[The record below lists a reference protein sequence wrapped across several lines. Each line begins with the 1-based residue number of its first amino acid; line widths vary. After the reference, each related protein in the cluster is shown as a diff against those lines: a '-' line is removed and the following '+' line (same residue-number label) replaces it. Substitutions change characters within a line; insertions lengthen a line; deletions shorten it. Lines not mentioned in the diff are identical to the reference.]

1 MGVEVDVRLATRPF
15 AEVIVQTASGFL
27 LDGLN
32 RHVAP
37 NAATFVVMHLPLLLV
52 EKMLPCLKAVC
63 WQSQSMLSD
72 FHSRLLYLQFPPSD
86 LLFCFSFNGF
96 S

>member
-1 MGVEVDVRLATRPF
+1 MGVEVDVRLATRHF
-15 AEVIVQTASGFL
+15 AEMSVQTASVFL
-27 LDGLN
+27 LDGLI

-52 EKMLPCLKAVC
+52 EKMFPCLKAVC
-63 WQSQSMLSD
+63 WQSRSMLSD
-72 FHSRLLYLQFPPSD
+72 FRSRLLYLRFSPSNIF
-86 LLFCFSFNGF
+86 LYFFFGAS

>member
-1 MGVEVDVRLATRPF
+1 MRLATRPF
-15 AEVIVQTASGFL
+15 AEMSVQTASVFL
-27 LDGLN
+27 LDGLI

-52 EKMLPCLKAVC
+52 ERMFPCLKAVC
-63 WQSQSMLSD
+63 WQFRSMLFD

-86 LLFCFSFNGF
+86 IFLQFSFC
-96 S
+96 SSS